1 MPVQTTSSSTKQG
14 TKQSSYS
21 RWLPSLSST
30 LMTCVGMIL
39 VMSLLMVAS
48 ASIPF
53 AQTKNL
59 NEFRFFYSQAIYILL
74 GLGLGTLMYFV
85 PLRRLFRTDTAFVLM
100 LVSLVMI
107 LYTVI
112 GGTFIN
118 GSKRWIELGFANFQ
132 PAELAKFAMILF
144 AADFLV
150 RRVDEVRYQM
160 KGFFRLAGIL
170 TIMVFA
176 IMLQPDFGSV
186 VMIVGTVAAMI
197 FVAGLPMRLV
207 MALAGMLATATVLAI
222 TMASYRIRRV
232 TSFLDPFDDLRDTD
246 YQLGRS
252 IVAFARGEW
261 TGVGYGESIQK
272 LSHLP
277 EAHTDF
283 LLAITGEELGFFG
296 VSFLLILEIIMIW
309 VIMKVS
315 YDTLKRRQ
323 GRLSYFAFGVGVLFF
338 GQVFINAGMTMG
350 LLPTKGLTMPFFSFG
365 GSSMVINLMMMG
377 VLLRIMKDSPKIAPS
392 DSRYY

>member
-48 ASIPF
+48 VSIPF

-207 MALAGMLATATVLAI
+207 MALAGMLVTATVLAI

-377 VLLRIMKDSPKIAPS
+377 VLLRVMKDSPKIAPS

>member
-170 TIMVFA
+170 TIMIFA

-377 VLLRIMKDSPKIAPS
+377 VLLRVMKDSPKIAPS

>member
-377 VLLRIMKDSPKIAPS
+377 VLLRVMKDSPKIAPS

>member
-1 MPVQTTSSSTKQG
+1 M
-14 TKQSSYS
+14 
-21 RWLPSLSST
+21 
-30 LMTCVGMIL
+30 
-39 VMSLLMVAS
+39 
-48 ASIPF
+48 
-53 AQTKNL
+53 
-59 NEFRFFYSQAIYILL
+59 
-74 GLGLGTLMYFV
+74 
-85 PLRRLFRTDTAFVLM
+85 
-100 LVSLVMI
+100 
-107 LYTVI
+107 
-112 GGTFIN
+112 
-118 GSKRWIELGFANFQ
+118 
-132 PAELAKFAMILF
+132 
-144 AADFLV
+144 V

-296 VSFLLILEIIMIW
+296 V
-309 VIMKVS
+309 
-315 YDTLKRRQ
+315 
-323 GRLSYFAFGVGVLFF
+323 
-338 GQVFINAGMTMG
+338 
-350 LLPTKGLTMPFFSFG
+350 
-365 GSSMVINLMMMG
+365 
-377 VLLRIMKDSPKIAPS
+377 
-392 DSRYY
+392 

>member
-85 PLRRLFRTDTAFVLM
+85 PLRRLFRTDTVFVLM

-118 GSKRWIELGFANFQ
+118 GSKRWIELGFANFN
-132 PAELAKFAMILF
+132 
-144 AADFLV
+144 
-150 RRVDEVRYQM
+150 
-160 KGFFRLAGIL
+160 
-170 TIMVFA
+170 
-176 IMLQPDFGSV
+176 
-186 VMIVGTVAAMI
+186 
-197 FVAGLPMRLV
+197 LP
-207 MALAGMLATATVLAI
+207 
-222 TMASYRIRRV
+222 
-232 TSFLDPFDDLRDTD
+232 
-246 YQLGRS
+246 
-252 IVAFARGEW
+252 
-261 TGVGYGESIQK
+261 
-272 LSHLP
+272 
-277 EAHTDF
+277 
-283 LLAITGEELGFFG
+283 
-296 VSFLLILEIIMIW
+296 
-309 VIMKVS
+309 
-315 YDTLKRRQ
+315 
-323 GRLSYFAFGVGVLFF
+323 
-338 GQVFINAGMTMG
+338 N
-350 LLPTKGLTMPFFSFG
+350 
-365 GSSMVINLMMMG
+365 
-377 VLLRIMKDSPKIAPS
+377 
-392 DSRYY
+392 

>member
-85 PLRRLFRTDTAFVLM
+85 PLRRLFRTDTVFVLM

-377 VLLRIMKDSPKIAPS
+377 VLLRVMKDSPKIAPS